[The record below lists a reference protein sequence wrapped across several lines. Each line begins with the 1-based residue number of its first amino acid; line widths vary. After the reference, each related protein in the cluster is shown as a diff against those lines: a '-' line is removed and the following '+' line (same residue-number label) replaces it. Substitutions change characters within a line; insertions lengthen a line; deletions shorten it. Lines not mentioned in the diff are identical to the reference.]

1 MCKFKDQDLF
11 LATKS
16 SILASTLESYLEV
29 GLKLSIKVIELKS
42 FSQKSSGRDL
52 FDSVWKI
59 MHGTEITSNL
69 LEAMVHGGAY
79 LSGGFINDRIVGAA
93 FAFPATNGGLH
104 LHSHMTA
111 VLPEFRD
118 QGVGYAL
125 KIDQWSWAKNKN
137 YSHLSWT
144 FDPLVRRNAKLNI
157 AKLGVDISAYHP
169 NFYGDMPDALNA
181 GDESDRL
188 MVFWSTDKDAPR
200 ARALITNPEPG
211 DILIEIP
218 EDIVAIRSKNQSES
232 MKWRRQV
239 REQFLAAFEK
249 NGKVVGFSANNEYVV
264 RI

>member
-1 MCKFKDQDLF
+1 M
-11 LATKS
+11 S
-16 SILASTLESYLEV
+16 NSIQV
-29 GLKLSIKVIELKS
+29 RELKS
-42 FSQKSSGRDL
+42 LQDQDSGRKIFDL
-52 FDSVWKI
+52 TWALDA
-59 MHGTEITSNL
+59 GTEITPNL
-69 LEAMVHGGAY
+69 LQAMVHSGSY
-79 LSGGFINDRIVGAA
+79 LSGAFIDNKIVGAA

-118 QGVGYAL
+118 KGVGYAL
-125 KIDQWSWAKNKN
+125 KIDQWNWAKKKN

-144 FDPLVRRNAKLNI
+144 FDPLVRRNVKLNI

-188 MVFWSTDKDAPR
+188 MVSWRTDIDAPK
-200 ARALITNPEPG
+200 ARELITKPETG
-211 DILIEIP
+211 DIFIEIP

-239 REQFLAAFEK
+239 REQFMAAFEK
-249 NGKVVGFSANNEYVV
+249 KGKVVGFSANNEYVV

>member
-1 MCKFKDQDLF
+1 MQFVMK
-11 LATKS
+11 
-16 SILASTLESYLEV
+16 EV
-29 GLKLSIKVIELKS
+29 DREQFNEARAIFDIVWELD
-42 FSQKSSGRDL
+42 SG
-52 FDSVWKI
+52 S
-59 MHGTEITSNL
+59 EITSNL
-69 LEAMVHGGAY
+69 LQAMVHSGSY
-79 LSGGFINDRIVGAA
+79 LSGAFIDNKIVGAA
-93 FAFPATNGGLH
+93 FAFPATNDGLH

-118 QGVGYAL
+118 KGIGYAL
-125 KIDQWSWAKNKN
+125 KIDQWNWAKKKN
-137 YSHLSWT
+137 YPHLSWT

-157 AKLGVDISAYHP
+157 TKLGVDISAYFP
-169 NFYGDMPDALNA
+169 NFYCDMPDALNA

-188 MVFWSTDKDAPR
+188 MVSWRTDIDAPK
-200 ARALITNPEPG
+200 ARELINKPETG

>member
-1 MCKFKDQDLF
+1 MNLKIKNLLGQIEQN
-11 LATKS
+11 LAR
-16 SILASTLESYLEV
+16 LM
-29 GLKLSIKVIELKS
+29 
-42 FSQKSSGRDL
+42 
-52 FDSVWKI
+52 FDETWS
-59 MHGTEITSNL
+59 MDAGTEITPNL
-69 LEAMVHGGAY
+69 LQAMVHSGSY
-79 LSGGFINDRIVGAA
+79 LSGAFIDNKIVGAA

-118 QGVGYAL
+118 KGVGYSL
-125 KIDQWSWAKNKN
+125 KIDQWNWAKKKN

-188 MVFWSTDKDAPR
+188 MVSWRTDIDAPK
-200 ARALITNPEPG
+200 ARELITKPETG

>member
-1 MCKFKDQDLF
+1 VSNSIQVRELDNLQDQDF
-11 LATKS
+11 
-16 SILASTLESYLEV
+16 
-29 GLKLSIKVIELKS
+29 
-42 FSQKSSGRDL
+42 GRNI
-52 FDSVWKI
+52 FDITWS
-59 MHGTEITSNL
+59 MDAGTEITPNL
-69 LEAMVHGGAY
+69 LQAMVHSGSY
-79 LSGGFINDRIVGAA
+79 LSGAFIDNKIVGAA

-111 VLPEFRD
+111 VLPEYRD
-118 QGVGYAL
+118 KGVGYAL
-125 KIDQWSWAKNKN
+125 KIDQWKWAKKKN
-137 YSHLSWT
+137 YSYLSWT
-144 FDPLVRRNAKLNI
+144 FDPLVRRNAKINI

-188 MVFWSTDKDAPR
+188 MVSWITDIDTPK
-200 ARALITNPEPG
+200 ARELITKPETG

-249 NGKVVGFSANNEYVV
+249 NGKVIGFSANNEYVV

>member
-1 MCKFKDQDLF
+1 MSNSIQVRELDNLQDQDF
-11 LATKS
+11 
-16 SILASTLESYLEV
+16 
-29 GLKLSIKVIELKS
+29 
-42 FSQKSSGRDL
+42 GRKI
-52 FDSVWKI
+52 FDITWS
-59 MHGTEITSNL
+59 MDAGTEITPNL
-69 LEAMVHGGAY
+69 LQAMVHSGSY
-79 LSGGFINDRIVGAA
+79 LSGAFIDNKIVGAA

-111 VLPEFRD
+111 VLPEYRD
-118 QGVGYAL
+118 KGVGYAL
-125 KIDQWSWAKNKN
+125 KIDQWNWAKKKN

-188 MVFWSTDKDAPR
+188 MVSWRTDIDAPK
-200 ARALITNPEPG
+200 ARELITKPETG

-249 NGKVVGFSANNEYVV
+249 NGKVIGFSANNEYVV

>member
-1 MCKFKDQDLF
+1 MRNLF
-11 LATKS
+11 T
-16 SILASTLESYLEV
+16 
-29 GLKLSIKVIELKS
+29 IKQLKS
-42 FSQKSSGRDL
+42 PQDFSFARQIFDL
-52 FDSVWKI
+52 TWPMVA
-59 MHGTEITSNL
+59 GTEITPNL
-69 LEAMVHGGAY
+69 LQAMVHSGSY
-79 LSGGFINDRIVGAA
+79 LSGVFIDNKMVGAA

-111 VLPEFRD
+111 VLDEHRD

-125 KIDQWSWAKNKN
+125 KIDQWNWAKKHK
-137 YSHLSWT
+137 YSQLSWT
-144 FDPLVRRNAKLNI
+144 FDPLVRRNTKLNMV
-157 AKLGVDISAYHP
+157 KLGVDISAYYP
-169 NFYGDMPDALNA
+169 NFYGEMPDALNA

-188 MVFWSTDKDAPR
+188 MVSWSTDMDEPK
-200 ARALITNPEPG
+200 ARELITHPKPG

-218 EDIVAIRSKNQSES
+218 EDIVAIRSKNQSKS